1 MPHLLSVLLA
11 ASLFQQSTPLTYVP
25 ERVYDTRRGAFSDF
39 EVMLADIAAADVVFV
54 GEQHD
59 DPNTHR
65 LETAILQGLLRRGR
79 ATTVS
84 LEMFERDVQ
93 GTLDAFLAGRIDE
106 AAFLAAAR
114 PWPRYA
120 TDYKPLVEVATA
132 NRWPVI
138 GANVPRKYAS
148 MVAKAGLAALE
159 SLPPAERAH
168 VAKDIQCPF
177 DAYFDRFVET
187 MNSHPMP
194 GSEKL
199 PEAERRATSERYYFA
214 QCIKD
219 ETMAESIASAIDG
232 NSSRQ
237 GPVVHF
243 TGAFH
248 RDFGAGAAER
258 VRRRLPSKRVV
269 VISILPVENLDTLAP
284 QGDDL
289 KRADFLIFTVKP

>member
-138 GANVPRKYAS
+138 GALRRDDEQPS
-148 MVAKAGLAALE
+148 
-159 SLPPAERAH
+159 
-168 VAKDIQCPF
+168 
-177 DAYFDRFVET
+177 DA
-187 MNSHPMP
+187 
-194 GSEKL
+194 
-199 PEAERRATSERYYFA
+199 
-214 QCIKD
+214 
-219 ETMAESIASAIDG
+219 
-232 NSSRQ
+232 
-237 GPVVHF
+237 
-243 TGAFH
+243 
-248 RDFGAGAAER
+248 R
-258 VRRRLPSKRVV
+258 VREAPGGRTPRDER
-269 VISILPVENLDTLAP
+269 TLLFRAVH
-284 QGDDL
+284 QG
-289 KRADFLIFTVKP
+289 